1 MKKIISILISF
12 AILTSF
18 AVNQARAEEK
28 NVLVEALGKLGL
40 TKENL
45 RWTDRHL
52 NDFQTDP
59 FRFPWFDSLHTK
71 PLEVPQE
78 AKITLD
84 RIDACKTIKDYIVAL
99 ARRSGH
105 EVARFPAGG
114 PQLSET
120 EPLFSEIKDL
130 YKEYGW
136 KISVKSESEIKEKCL
151 VLSDAWQRN
160 LANFIYYAKETKKYR
175 DLALRKIDKP
185 MLEKFL
191 AEIPFLLAET
201 EDWPINAYDCAL
213 LFDYAFMYFGAS
225 QSAIA
230 ADSMIALLSKETPAN
245 FDIDTPLGRIS
256 ITGSETQIHR
266 HENQLLSIDTAGDDK
281 YTGWTGAN
289 KSLENPLSACIDFTG
304 NDTYKTDYDHHN
316 AFGSGFLGVGIL
328 ADLEGDDAYEAK
340 DLSLGAACFGVG
352 ILLDKSGN
360 DVYSSRFLTQGSAEF
375 GLGALLDGKGDDVYK
390 AYSYCQGFGFTQ
402 AVGLLQDTE
411 GNDVYEANDT
421 DIINPSAQSQL
432 HNTTMGQGAG
442 FGLRAEY
449 YNGHSMSG
457 GCGIL
462 QDKTGNDKYSCGV
475 FGQGVAYW
483 HSFGIFSDYSGDDSY
498 LGTWYVQGSCAHF
511 AIAYFQD
518 RAGNDTYQATMA
530 TSIGVGHDT
539 SLGYH
544 IDLGG
549 NDTYKAFRTETKDGI
564 ESKADAGLVLGC
576 GNNNGMGFFVNIGGD
591 DVYHAKANPSLGM
604 YGGAMPCAGSGMREE
619 MINIGVFIDIGGNDT
634 YEKENIK
641 NNTFWVQ
648 KQPDCKRNT
657 DFGVGVDAK
666 EGNAGPLF

>member
-1 MKKIISILISF
+1 MKKYFSIMISFVILTTFANQPAKADEKSILDEAF
-12 AILTSF
+12 A
-18 AVNQARAEEK
+18 
-28 NVLVEALGKLGL
+28 KLGL

-45 RWTDRHL
+45 RWTDRNL

-71 PLEVPQE
+71 PLEVPHE
-78 AKITLD
+78 ARITLD
-84 RIDACKTIKDYIVAL
+84 RIDACKTLKDYIVAL

-105 EVARFPAGG
+105 EVARFPTGS
-114 PQLSET
+114 PQLSDT
-120 EPLFSEIKDL
+120 EPLFSEIKNL
-130 YKEYGW
+130 YREYGW
-136 KISVKSESEIKEKCL
+136 KMSPKSEVAIKEKCSS
-151 VLSDAWQRN
+151 LSKAWQIN
-160 LANFIYYAKETKKYR
+160 LANFIAYAKETKKYR
-175 DLALRKIDKP
+175 DLALRKIDKVI
-185 MLEKFL
+185 LDKFR

-201 EDWPINAYDCAL
+201 EEWPINAYDCAL
-213 LFDYAFMYFGAS
+213 LFDFAFMYFGAS

-230 ADSMIALLSKETPAN
+230 TDMIIDLIGKEIPTN
-245 FDIDTPLGRIS
+245 FYIDTPLGKIS
-256 ITGSETQIHR
+256 ITDAQTNTHR
-266 HENQLLSIDTAGDDK
+266 HENQLLSIDTAGDDT
-281 YTGWTGAN
+281 YTGWAGSN
-289 KSLENPLSACIDFTG
+289 KSLENPLSVCIDITG
-304 NDTYKTDYDHHN
+304 NDTYKTDYEHHN

-328 ADLEGDDAYEAK
+328 ADIEGNDIYEAK

-352 ILLDKSGN
+352 ILLDKTGN
-360 DVYSSRFLTQGSAEF
+360 DIYSSRFLTQGSAEF
-375 GLGALLDGKGDDVYK
+375 GLGALLDNQGDDVYK
-390 AYSYCQGFGFTQ
+390 AYSYCQGFGFTK
-402 AVGLLQDTE
+402 AVGLLQDSN

-462 QDKTGNDKYSCGV
+462 QDKAGNDKYSCGV

-518 RAGNDTYQATMA
+518 RSGNDTYQATMA

-544 IDLGG
+544 IDLSG
-549 NDTYKAFRTETKDGI
+549 NDIYKAFQTETKDGV

-591 DVYHAKANPSLGM
+591 DIYHSKASPSLGM

-634 YEKENIK
+634 YEKEGVK
-641 NNTFWVQ
+641 NNISWVQ
-648 KQPDCKRNT
+648 KKPECNRNT
-657 DFGVGVDAK
+657 DFGIGIDAK
-666 EGNAGPLF
+666 EGNSGPLF